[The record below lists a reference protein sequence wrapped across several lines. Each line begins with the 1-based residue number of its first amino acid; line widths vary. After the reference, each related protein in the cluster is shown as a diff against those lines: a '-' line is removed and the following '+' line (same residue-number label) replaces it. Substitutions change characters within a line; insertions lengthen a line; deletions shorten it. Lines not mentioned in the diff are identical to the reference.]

1 MSNFYADWITGIPMM
16 IAIAVLITLIVIDLK
31 KGRR

>member
-1 MSNFYADWITGIPMM
+1 MSNFYAEWITGIPMM
-16 IAIAVLITLIVIDLK
+16 IAIAVLITLIVIDLR

>member
-16 IAIAVLITLIVIDLK
+16 IAIAVLITLIVIDLR

>member
-1 MSNFYADWITGIPMM
+1 MSNFYADWMTGIPMM

>member
-1 MSNFYADWITGIPMM
+1 MSNFYEGWITGIPMM
-16 IAIAVLITLIVIDLK
+16 IAIAVLITLIVIDLR